1 MDIKG
6 FLKKSFEKLVGGYFY
21 TSNLNQYNRNGLAP
35 DYSKA
40 DLLKLY
46 SSWAYTCAS
55 KNATAISAVPL
66 KLYATR
72 ATGEQKARRSA
83 RMLTKSERFR
93 LNKNPMLQKN
103 SRYKAAE
110 DVEEILDHPFLDLMN
125 RVNNQRNS
133 FETIEETSIFMD
145 CTGDAYWNIER
156 NMLGVP
162 ESIYLLP
169 SQLVTIVPDEKE
181 FIKGYLYGNNPAKRI
196 AFEPEEIIQFRM
208 PNPKNIYY
216 GLSCIEAAI
225 MAVERYK
232 AMDEYEQS
240 LNKNM
245 GVPPLLIRY
254 KTGNLTPERRKELE
268 IEWNRLMRGVGNAG
282 KTKVAD
288 MDWDVVPLG
297 IEPRDMGFEVGRQWT
312 LLEIANAFG
321 VPLALI
327 KTEGVPRANLDAA
340 LFQYQAFT
348 ILPRLRRIEQK
359 LNEQL
364 IPMYDEPRL
373 FVAYENN
380 VPEDREFDLK
390 RDDIYLRNGVVTVN
404 EVRSKDALDPV
415 EWGDEPYQAQ
425 SQGSL
430 ITQDGNEIRLG
441 LKKKSL
447 EKARQPKLTVNEKKL
462 IAELKKA
469 WDAQSGHAQREFNF
483 GSMRFD
489 WLDDN
494 QWNSS
499 LINGVKDVL
508 KSELATGAVTGANKI
523 GMNATLNMWIDRPE
537 AKQFIQNYGYK
548 FAKDVN
554 TTTQRVLREQMA
566 EGVSLG
572 EDINALKNRVK
583 EVFEGTEREARAE
596 MIARTES
603 IRAQNAGSVAQ
614 WKESGVVEALEWDAA
629 GDGCEFCLAMD
640 GKVIDFGK
648 DFLRNG
654 ETMEGIFGGKYS
666 TDYERVGYPPLHPNC
681 RCTVL
686 PVLNEEYRKV
696 IEGD

>member
-1 MDIKG
+1 MN
-6 FLKKSFEKLVGGYFY
+6 
-21 TSNLNQYNRNGLAP
+21 SN
-35 DYSKA
+35 
-40 DLLKLY
+40 
-46 SSWAYTCAS
+46 
-55 KNATAISAVPL
+55 I
-66 KLYATR
+66 
-72 ATGEQKARRSA
+72 
-83 RMLTKSERFR
+83 
-93 LNKNPMLQKN
+93 
-103 SRYKAAE
+103 
-110 DVEEILDHPFLDLMN
+110 
-125 RVNNQRNS
+125 
-133 FETIEETSIFMD
+133 
-145 CTGDAYWNIER
+145 
-156 NMLGVP
+156 
-162 ESIYLLP
+162 
-169 SQLVTIVPDEKE
+169 
-181 FIKGYLYGNNPAKRI
+181 
-196 AFEPEEIIQFRM
+196 
-208 PNPKNIYY
+208 
-216 GLSCIEAAI
+216 
-225 MAVERYK
+225 
-232 AMDEYEQS
+232 
-240 LNKNM
+240 
-245 GVPPLLIRY
+245 
-254 KTGNLTPERRKELE
+254 
-268 IEWNRLMRGVGNAG
+268 
-282 KTKVAD
+282 
-288 MDWDVVPLG
+288 
-297 IEPRDMGFEVGRQWT
+297 
-312 LLEIANAFG
+312 
-321 VPLALI
+321 
-327 KTEGVPRANLDAA
+327 
-340 LFQYQAFT
+340 
-348 ILPRLRRIEQK
+348 
-359 LNEQL
+359 
-364 IPMYDEPRL
+364 L
-373 FVAYENN
+373 FVA
-380 VPEDREFDLK
+380 
-390 RDDIYLRNGVVTVN
+390 
-404 EVRSKDALDPV
+404 
-415 EWGDEPYQAQ
+415 
-425 SQGSL
+425 
-430 ITQDGNEIRLG
+430 
-441 LKKKSL
+441 
-447 EKARQPKLTVNEKKL
+447 KAKQPRLTVNEKKL

-489 WLDDN
+489 WLDDD

-508 KSELATGAVTGANKI
+508 KSELATGAVAGANKI

-654 ETMEGIFGGKYS
+654 ETMEGIFGGKYA